1 MMFKHILIP
10 TDGSSRSVAA
20 IDRAVRF
27 AKEQGARVTGI
38 YVAPPE
44 QRHILEDMASMHA
57 QLPGA
62 ASAAARRA
70 GRKPL
75 REVSRT
81 ASELGVPCDVVCAV
95 NERPYEE
102 IVRTAHRA
110 KCDLIYM
117 ASHGRTGL
125 SRLLLGSQ
133 TSKVLALSK
142 VPVMVIR

>member
-1 MMFKHILIP
+1 MFKHILLP

-44 QRHILEDMASMHA
+44 QRLMRDDMSSMHR
-57 QLPGA
+57 PSSSG
-62 ASAAARRA
+62 SARARSI
-70 GRKPL
+70 GRRYL
-75 REVSRT
+75 REVVQT
-81 ASELGVPCDVVCAV
+81 ASEFGVPCDVICAV
-95 NERPYEE
+95 SERPYEE
-102 IVRTAHRA
+102 IARTAQRS

-125 SRLLLGSQ
+125 SKLLLGSQ
-133 TSKVLALSK
+133 TNKVLALST

>member
-1 MMFKHILIP
+1 MFKHILIP

-20 IDRAVRF
+20 IDRAVRL
-27 AKEQGARVTGI
+27 AKEQGAKVTGL

-44 QRHILEDMASMHA
+44 TPVFTEDMASMHYR
-57 QLPGA
+57 LPRPG
-62 ASAAARRA
+62 SARA
-70 GRKPL
+70 HHLGRKYVK
-75 REVSRT
+75 EVKQT
-81 ASELGVPCDVVCAV
+81 AAEFGVPCEVICAV
-95 NERPYEE
+95 SERPYEE

-110 KCDLIYM
+110 KCDLIFM

>member
-1 MMFKHILIP
+1 MFKHILIP

-27 AKEQGARVTGI
+27 AKEQGARVTGL
-38 YVAPPE
+38 YVAPPA
-44 QRHILEDMASMHA
+44 RIFLPEDMSSMHVR
-57 QLPGA
+57 LPRPD
-62 ASAAARRA
+62 SATARRA
-70 GRKPL
+70 GRRHL
-75 REVSRT
+75 REVKQT
-81 ASELGVPCDVVCAV
+81 AAEFGVPCDVVCAV

-102 IVRTAHRA
+102 ILRTARRNE
-110 KCDLIYM
+110 CDLIYM

>member
-1 MMFKHILIP
+1 MFKHILIP

-27 AKEQGARVTGI
+27 AKEQNARVTGI

-44 QRHILEDMASMHA
+44 HTVLRDDAASMHYRPPR
-57 QLPGA
+57 PG
-62 ASAAARRA
+62 SAGAHRL
-70 GRKPL
+70 GRKHL
-75 REVSRT
+75 KEVTQT
-81 ASELGVPCDVVCAV
+81 AAELGVQCEVFCAV
-95 NERPYEE
+95 SERPYEE
-102 IVRTAHRA
+102 IVRAAERA
-110 KCDLIYM
+110 KCDLICM

-133 TSKVLALSK
+133 TTKVLALSK